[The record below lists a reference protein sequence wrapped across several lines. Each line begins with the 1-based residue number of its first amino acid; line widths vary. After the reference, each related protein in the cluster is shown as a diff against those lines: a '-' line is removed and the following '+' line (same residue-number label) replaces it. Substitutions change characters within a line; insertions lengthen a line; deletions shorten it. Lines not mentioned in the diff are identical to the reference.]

1 MQGLKPDPLFYS
13 FCGPAK
19 AVSYKT
25 SLNRS
30 FSAACEGPCS
40 FLWSWEQ
47 YAMKSGN
54 LLQAP
59 AVRQAA
65 SRCSRRFV
73 WQFVRPDGALRQGAL
88 RVFEMILRPVDN
100 ALGGMRG
107 EFEEEGCA
115 IRTVRE
121 A

>member
-1 MQGLKPDPLFYS
+1 M
-13 FCGPAK
+13 
-19 AVSYKT
+19 
-25 SLNRS
+25 
-30 FSAACEGPCS
+30 
-40 FLWSWEQ
+40 
-47 YAMKSGN
+47 
-54 LLQAP
+54 
-59 AVRQAA
+59 
-65 SRCSRRFV
+65 